1 MREREIKLKKKK
13 KTVPFPPTG
22 IKLSSPK
29 YATRFA
35 VVSH

>member
-1 MREREIKLKKKK
+1 MREREIKLKKK